1 MKAKNKKELL
11 QTPKGMR
18 DILPHDLLYWKAVE
32 TKAEEIARSYSF
44 KPMRTPHVEKAELF
58 GLTLGETSD
67 IVEKQMYAFK
77 TRGGDALVLRPEGTV
92 PMMRAYFEHG
102 MHTWPQPVMLYYLGS
117 FFRHE
122 NPQRGRYREFG
133 QFGAEIIGEES
144 GAADAYVIRIFAL
157 ILQEL
162 GFKSFTVHVNTLGDK
177 ECRGE
182 FRKELMAYYRRKV
195 NSICKDCKRR
205 MKENPLRLLDCKNPM
220 CVDVRQDAP
229 QMMSYACPSCRAHF
243 KMVLEFLDDFE
254 IPYTIDPH
262 LVRGLDY
269 YSRTV
274 FEIFADP
281 VKAKEEKK
289 EEAPVEAAVDG
300 APPKEKEPEKEK
312 EKESAPIAL
321 GSGGRY
327 DGLAEAMSD
336 RKVAGVGGALGLDR
350 IVDELKER
358 KIVPF
363 KEKAPAVFL
372 VQIGAQ
378 AKRKSLVL
386 FEQLRKSRFSVA
398 QSFSKDNLRTQ
409 LELANKVGAAYALII
424 GQKEALDGTV
434 IVRDMGSGTQESVY
448 QKKVL
453 DHLKKKMKNS

>member
-1 MKAKNKKELL
+1 MAKPKNKKELL

-18 DILPHDLLYWKAVE
+18 DILPHDFLYWKAIE
-32 TKAEEIARSYSF
+32 TKAEDIARSYGF
-44 KPMRTPHVEKAELF
+44 KPIRTPHVEKTELF

-92 PMMRAYFEHG
+92 PIMRAYFEHG
-102 MHTWPQPVMLYYLGS
+102 MHTWPQPVMLYYSGS

-133 QFGAEIIGEES
+133 QFGVEIIGEES
-144 GAADAYVIRIFAL
+144 GLADAYIIRVFAL
-157 ILQEL
+157 ILQEA
-162 GFKSFTVHVNTLGDK
+162 GFKKFTVHINTLGDK
-177 ECRGE
+177 ECRPE
-182 FRKELMAYYRRKV
+182 FRKELVAYYRRKV

-205 MKENPLRLLDCKNPM
+205 LKENPLRLLDCKNPM
-220 CVDVRQDAP
+220 CVEIRADAP

-243 KMVLEFLDDFE
+243 KTVLEFLDDFE
-254 IPYTIDPH
+254 IPYTLDPH

-274 FEIFADP
+274 FEIFTDP
-281 VKAKEEKK
+281 DAKEKPEKK
-289 EEAPVEAAVDG
+289 SEETPASAA
-300 APPKEKEPEKEK
+300 EEPEKKAGQNEGR
-312 EKESAPIAL
+312 IAL

-327 DGLAEAMSD
+327 DTLAETMGD
-336 RKVAGVGGALGLDR
+336 RKAAGVGGALGLDR

-358 KIVPF
+358 KITPF
-363 KEKAPAVFL
+363 KEKAPVVFL

-386 FEQLRKSRFSVA
+386 FEQLRKSRMGVA
-398 QSFSKDNLRTQ
+398 QSFSKDNLRAQ
-409 LELANKVGAAYALII
+409 LELANKLGAAFALII

-453 DHLKKKMKNS
+453 DHLKKKMKNG

>member
-1 MKAKNKKELL
+1 
-11 QTPKGMR
+11 MR

-32 TKAEEIARSYSF
+32 AKAEDIARSYGF
-44 KPMRTPHVEKAELF
+44 KPMRTPHAEKAELF

-67 IVEKQMYAFK
+67 IVEKQMYTFK

-102 MHTWPQPVMLYYLGS
+102 MHTWPQPVMLYYMGS

-122 NPQRGRYREFG
+122 NPQRGRFREFG

-144 GAADAYVIRIFAL
+144 GAADAYVIRVFAL

-162 GFKSFTVHVNTLGDK
+162 GFKKFTVHMNTLGDK

-182 FRKELMAYYRRKV
+182 FRKELVSYYRRKV

-205 MKENPLRLLDCKNPM
+205 LKENPLRLLDCKNPM
-220 CVDVRQDAP
+220 CIEVRHDAP
-229 QMMSYACPSCRAHF
+229 QMMSYACAGCRAHF
-243 KMVLEFLDDFE
+243 KMILEFLDDFE
-254 IPYTIDPH
+254 IPYKIEPH

-274 FEIFADP
+274 FEIFADAH
-281 VKAKEEKK
+281 AKEEKK
-289 EEAPVEAAVDG
+289 EEAPAQPAVDG
-300 APPKEKEPEKEK
+300 VTPPIPIEVEKEK
-312 EKESAPIAL
+312 KEEKDAAPIAL

-327 DGLAEAMSD
+327 DGLAEALGD
-336 RKVAGVGGALGLDR
+336 RKIAGVGGALGLDR

-363 KEKAPAVFL
+363 KEKAPALFL

-398 QSFSKDNLRTQ
+398 QSFSKDNLRAQ

-453 DHLKKKMKNS
+453 DHLKKKMKNT

>member
-1 MKAKNKKELL
+1 MKIKNKKELL

-32 TKAEEIARSYSF
+32 TKAEDIARSYGF
-44 KPMRTPHVEKAELF
+44 KPIRTPHVEKAELF

-102 MHTWPQPVMLYYLGS
+102 MHTWPQPVMLYYSGS

-122 NPQRGRYREFG
+122 NPQRGRWREFG
-133 QFGAEIIGEES
+133 QFGVEIMGEES
-144 GAADAYVIRIFAL
+144 GLSDAYIIHVFAL

-162 GFKSFTVHVNTLGDK
+162 GFKKFTVHVNTLGDK

-182 FRKELMAYYRRKV
+182 FRKELVAYYRRKV
-195 NSICKDCKRR
+195 NSICRDCKRR
-205 MKENPLRLLDCKNPM
+205 LKENPLRLLDCKNPM
-220 CVDVRQDAP
+220 CVEVRADAP
-229 QMMSYACPSCRAHF
+229 QMMSYACLSCRAHF
-243 KMVLEFLDDFE
+243 KLVLEFLDDFE
-254 IPYTIDPH
+254 IPYKIAPH

-274 FEIFADP
+274 FEIFAD
-281 VKAKEEKK
+281 ADADTKK
-289 EEAPVEAAVDG
+289 EKADDASTETG
-300 APPKEKEPEKEK
+300 GEKTEPQKEKEK
-312 EKESAPIAL
+312 EKENAAPIAL
-321 GSGGRY
+321 AAGGRY
-327 DGLAEAMSD
+327 DYLAEVMGD
-336 RKVAGVGGALGLDR
+336 RKVPGVGGALGLDR

-386 FEQLRKSRFSVA
+386 FEQLRKSRFGVA
-398 QSFSKDNLRTQ
+398 QSFSRDNLRTQ
-409 LELANKVGAAYALII
+409 LDLANKLGAAYALII